1 MTDTDDAFSSPAG
14 QKRLAGFDMPEFKMD
29 HREILKETAKT
40 LTERGQGYDQG
51 SENSFPRAA
60 KIASLKLDREVT
72 PYEVAIILESVKD
85 ARRATDPGKAD
96 THIDGIAYRA
106 FAAEYVEDYIEKTR
120 PK

>member
-1 MTDTDDAFSSPAG
+1 MIDDDETLGTVQSEETKEAEAKAPVSFN
-14 QKRLAGFDMPEFKMD
+14 
-29 HREILKETAKT
+29 HREILIEAARI
-40 LTERGQGYDQG
+40 LGERGVGYDQG

-72 PYEVAIILESVKD
+72 PYEVAVILESVKD
-85 ARRATDPGKAD
+85 ARRATDPGKTD

-106 FAAEYVEDYIEKTR
+106 FAAEYVGDYIEKTR